1 MLLNLAGPKIE
12 EGRGKKMGEGGGGSG
27 LHISCTY
34 YFKKPRECPRRPFRH
49 QLLQLTPR
57 NLNFARILKEKIENG
72 KRDHAEEK
80 QTSHQHVFTISQ

>member
-12 EGRGKKMGEGGGGSG
+12 EGRGKKMGEGGDG
-27 LHISCTY
+27 
-34 YFKKPRECPRRPFRH
+34 E
-49 QLLQLTPR
+49 
-57 NLNFARILKEKIENG
+57 EKIENG